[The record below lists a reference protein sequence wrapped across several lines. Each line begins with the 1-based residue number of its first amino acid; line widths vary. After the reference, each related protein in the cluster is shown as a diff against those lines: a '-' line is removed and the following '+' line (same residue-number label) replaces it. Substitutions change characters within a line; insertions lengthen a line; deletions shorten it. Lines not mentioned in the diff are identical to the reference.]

1 MIRHI
6 LIPSDGSKRS
16 ENAIKHGVKLA
27 KVLGAKVTGV
37 HVIPPFHSF
46 TYRSQMLVSYH
57 VALSEDSEVE
67 YKRETSEC
75 AKKILESIKRAASAE
90 RVLCD
95 TIQVTD
101 NQPFKAILEVAKKKG
116 CDLIVMASHGH
127 GEISSVLLGSE
138 TQKVLTHSQIPVLIY
153 R

>member
-1 MIRHI
+1 MIRHV

-16 ENAIKHGVKLA
+16 ENAINHGVKLA

-46 TYRSQMLVSYH
+46 TYRSQMLLTYH
-57 VALSEDSEVE
+57 VALSEDSESG
-67 YKRETSEC
+67 YKQATGEC
-75 AKKILESIKRAASAE
+75 AKKILQTIKRAALAGGVS
-90 RVLCD
+90 CD
-95 TIQVTD
+95 TITATD
-101 NQPFKAILEVAKKKG
+101 DQPFRAILEVAKKKG

-127 GEISSVLLGSE
+127 SGIGAVLIGSE
-138 TQKVLTHSQIPVLIY
+138 TQKVLTHSQIPVLVY